1 MRRLLNP
8 LLVLLVSLLFA
19 GCGPKSEESTPA
31 EPDRDA
37 ARVRMAQAL
46 LRQGHVDDALEQLHK
61 LPPTAENSVGPLA
74 QPEWFEPVVRQL
86 ILRRSLGV
94 ADSMLRLTGPV
105 ADRPPELKAL
115 SANLMVLEGDPER
128 AIATWASIRSDDPAM
143 QVRVQHELATLYM
156 LTGRPDEAEDQ
167 AREGLGLDPQNW
179 KLHAMLAESL
189 LEQGRPEA
197 ALEEVRRME
206 PGVARW
212 QVEARIQLEGFDRAE
227 EAVRVL
233 GEAARAAPRNPDV
246 RMALAKAHIAAGQYP
261 EARVLLEPLAGLPV
275 PFRGSREALI
285 EVYDAVGEQA
295 AADELRAQLALE
307 ADSVRAR
314 DLRVAGLQAS
324 MAGDLERA
332 LDEFDRALQIEPDNA
347 NLHNDRGAVLA
358 RMQRY
363 DEAEREFLRAG
374 ELAPGDP
381 VVLENLARLYQRT
394 GDTTRRD
401 AAIARW
407 QELTGGEAPPR
418 E

>member
-86 ILRRSLGV
+86 ILRRALGV

-105 ADRPPELKAL
+105 ADRSPELKAL
-115 SANLMVLEGDPER
+115 SANLMVLEGDAER

-143 QVRVQHELATLYM
+143 QVQVQHELATLYM
-156 LTGRPDEAEDQ
+156 L
-167 AREGLGLDPQNW
+167 
-179 KLHAMLAESL
+179 
-189 LEQGRPEA
+189 EQGRPES

-212 QVEARIQLEGFDRAE
+212 QVEARIQLEGFDRPE

-275 PFRGSREALI
+275 PFRGSREALV
-285 EVYDAVGEQA
+285 EVYDAVGEKK
-295 AADELRAQLALE
+295 AADGLRAQLALE
-307 ADSVRAR
+307 NDCADLIGNLRRTVPTLEYLRAAQWIAEVLPLTHFVRLIR
-314 DLRVAGLQAS
+314 GVAL
-324 MAGDLERA
+324 
-332 LDEFDRALQIEPDNA
+332 
-347 NLHNDRGAVLA
+347 RGATLPEMSSELLALGLIILVTMTVAVL
-358 RMQRY
+358 R
-363 DEAEREFLRAG
+363 FSK
-374 ELAPGDP
+374 
-381 VVLENLARLYQRT
+381 RL
-394 GDTTRRD
+394 D
-401 AAIARW
+401 
-407 QELTGGEAPPR
+407 
-418 E
+418 